1 MRQFLHRSVL
11 LLTLLAVTHTSTAS
25 DKPNERA
32 PDPNRGLYAIWARPQ
47 QQNLSFLKGGQ
58 ICLQWKDVQ
67 SAPGRYDFSKLDAAL
82 EKAHTTGRPAT
93 VQINGNRRPDFLFT
107 QVPYHPKRLSVQ
119 VGDKQGTLMFW
130 HPAHL
135 EAYLGL
141 IEAYGRHLHQ
151 SPYRD
156 AVLGVR
162 LNFNSVGTE
171 HLHVDKANRSLD
183 QWITPPGVEPGT
195 EWTRSAMEDYKRR
208 VVAAFVQHFTPD
220 VRVFVRNNVVLD
232 ASLDNALLEQFETG
246 RLCLFHTSSEVEPRP
261 GAERR
266 YQAFIDYARSGKT
279 LAYAESWAD
288 AWGRH
293 GGKTDPRWCA
303 PCQWNYWRL
312 LVDLHCGVSFIA
324 VYGSDL
330 AHDDDPEFNAAFQFA
345 ARYAGC
351 HASPTVAPGA
361 WVALREG
368 NYLKGDY
375 TFLMT
380 RLPGDAST
388 PAENAG
394 PDEQRYGAWARIIPA
409 GGRARF
415 QLDPRFAASLADA
428 AVTIHVVYLDDHSG
442 TFRLDIAGATET
454 VAMRKSG
461 RWQTAEFVISGKD
474 LQKPNDKADF
484 AITSNQPL
492 TLHMVEVLRAQQ

>member
-1 MRQFLHRSVL
+1 MRQFLHRCVL
-11 LLTLLAVTHTSTAS
+11 LLTALAVTHTSTAS
-25 DKPNERA
+25 DKPSERV

-47 QQNLSFLKGGQ
+47 QQTLPFLKGGQ

-82 EKAHTTGRPAT
+82 KKAHAAGRPAT
-93 VQINGNRRPDFLFT
+93 VQINGNRRPDFLFN
-107 QVPYHPKRLSVQ
+107 QVPYHPKQLSVQ

-141 IEAYGRHLHQ
+141 IEAYGRHLRQ
-151 SPYRD
+151 SPYKD

-171 HLHVDKANRSLD
+171 HLHIEKAYRSLD

-195 EWTRSAMEDYKRR
+195 EWNRPAMEDYKRH
-208 VVAAFVQHFTPD
+208 VVAAFMKHFKPD

-232 ASLDNALLEQFETG
+232 ASLDSSLLEHFETG
-246 RLCLFHTSSEVEPRP
+246 RLSLFHTSSEVEPRR

-293 GGKTDPRWCA
+293 GGKTDPRWCS

-324 VYGSDL
+324 IYGSDL
-330 AHDDDPEFNAAFQFA
+330 AHADEPEFDAAFQFA
-345 ARYAGC
+345 ARYAGY

-375 TFLMT
+375 TFLMK
-380 RLPGDAST
+380 RLPDDAST
-388 PAENAG
+388 AVKNVG
-394 PDEQRYGAWARIIPA
+394 PDEQRYGAWARIIPTS
-409 GGRARF
+409 GRASF
-415 QLDPRFAASLADA
+415 QLDNRFAASLANTKA
-428 AVTIHVVYLDDHSG
+428 TVRIIYLDDSDG
-442 TFRLDIAGATET
+442 KFSVRVGNQQMA
-454 VAMRKSG
+454 VPMKKSE
-461 RWQTAEFVISGKD
+461 RWQVAEIQVDPQTFVHRKGA
-474 LQKPNDKADF
+474 AD
-484 AITSNQPL
+484 IRLTPDQPL
-492 TLHMVEVLRAQQ
+492 TLHIVEVSRIK